1 VTPRLPLLSR
11 LPRQW
16 AVLAFVFLFALLA
29 GLAWSVTRSPGPA
42 APAPTAPAGEFL
54 ARGYAELAE
63 QPTGASPGGSLWDLF
78 AAMLVPTV
86 IVVVA
91 AYATIRV
98 LRSLNRRVAASV
110 SQSQLLELVDT
121 LSLAGSGVIHIVR
134 VGERFLLVGAGQAGL
149 SLLGELR
156 PEEIAL
162 LREQRATSPLA
173 QAVVPPFR
181 DLLQSRLP
189 RSWRVLESTP
199 EETRSASPGPEPV
212 QRFGFVPESADS
224 AKQ

>member
-1 VTPRLPLLSR
+1 VTPRLPRLAR

-16 AVLAFVFLFALLA
+16 AVLGAVFLLALLA
-29 GLAWSVTRSPGPA
+29 GMAWSVTRSPSPV
-42 APAPTAPAGEFL
+42 APVPTAPAGEFL

-63 QPTGASPGGSLWDLF
+63 QPTDVSPGASLWDLF
-78 AAMLVPTV
+78 AAMLVPTA

-98 LRSLNRRVAASV
+98 LRPLNRRVAASV
-110 SQSQLLELVDT
+110 SQSQLLELIET

-162 LREQRATSPLA
+162 LREQRATSPLT

-181 DLLQSRLP
+181 ELLQSRLP
-189 RSWRVLESTP
+189 RSWRVLEATP
-199 EETRSASPGPEPV
+199 EETRSVSPGLEPV

-224 AKQ
+224 AQQ